1 MLEELKQ
8 KVLKANLDLVR
19 NKLVLFT
26 WGNVSQIDRASG
38 LVVIKPSGVEYDEMT
53 AEDMV

>member
-8 KVLKANLDLVR
+8 KVLKANLDLVK

-26 WGNVSQIDRASG
+26 WGNVSEIDRASPPAS
-38 LVVIKPSGVEYDEMT
+38 ITT
-53 AEDMV
+53 A